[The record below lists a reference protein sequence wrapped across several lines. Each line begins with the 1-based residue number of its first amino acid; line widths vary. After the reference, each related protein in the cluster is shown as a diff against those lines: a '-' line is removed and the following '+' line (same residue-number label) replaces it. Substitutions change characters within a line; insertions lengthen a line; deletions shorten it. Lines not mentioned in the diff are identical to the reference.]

1 MTIGIIG
8 CQPGSGVTH
17 LAITLSNYCSS
28 RLRQNTACLELH
40 SRNELSQLSSQL
52 NEHSDYE
59 EQRITPAFRIQKV
72 DYYPSICSD
81 MIPVLLNRGY
91 GYLILDL
98 GNINEA
104 DHQEFLRCDKKLVL
118 GSLSPWKK
126 EKYQEFFHTFDK
138 TMNLGEG
145 FHYLVQTGTYK
156 NILNFSKTN
165 HIFMRNVPFINNPFH
180 IEKELFLFLQEL
192 LR

>member
-1 MTIGIIG
+1 MTIGVIG
-8 CQPGSGVTH
+8 CGPGSGVTH
-17 LAITLSNYCSS
+17 LTIALSNYCSS

-40 SRNELSQLSSQL
+40 SRNELSQLSPQPDVHTHCDRQHT
-52 NEHSDYE
+52 HSG
-59 EQRITPAFRIQKV
+59 FRIQKV
-72 DYYPSICSD
+72 DYYPSVCSE

-98 GNINEA
+98 GNIKEA

-145 FHYLVQTGTYK
+145 FHYLVQTGTYR
-156 NILNFSKTN
+156 NILDFSRTN

-192 LR
+192 L